1 MRTKKSWNQKSR
13 ERSIEQIANAICAT
27 IWKIAQNVVL
37 TLENDDF
44 ETSTH
49 SQRMDV
55 MEEVACYLIH
65 FSDRWIY
72 DRGSSQQRAVFVSTL
87 AKDIGRL
94 LQENRQDIEGE
105 GRYARAFFEKLNLR
119 SSDYATY
126 SYDAVEGCSFPMR
139 CQLGN
144 YIQAVMGER
153 DSKWIPDF
161 IVGRDAPEIEA
172 SLRRSL
178 NGLVKLES
186 VAEESRPGEAR

>member
-13 ERSIEQIANAICAT
+13 ERSIPQMANAICSS
-27 IWKIAQNVVL
+27 IWKMAQNVVL

-55 MEEVACYLIH
+55 MEEVVCYLIH

-72 DRGSSQQRAVFVSTL
+72 DQATPEQRAEFIASL
-87 AKDIGRL
+87 AKDLGRL
-94 LQENRQDIEGE
+94 FQENREDIEGQ
-105 GRYARAFFEKLNLR
+105 GSYAQAFFGKLNER
-119 SSDYATY
+119 STEYAGY
-126 SYDAVEGCSFPMR
+126 AYDSAEGCSFQMR

-144 YIQAVMGER
+144 HIQSVMGDK
-153 DSKWIPDF
+153 DSKWIPDY
-161 IVGRDAPEIEA
+161 IVGRDAPEIEN

-178 NGLVKLES
+178 NGLVKFS
-186 VAEESRPGEAR
+186 